1 MIAQLAD
8 ISFGYPGT
16 ELFSHVSFQIN
27 PGQRIGL
34 VGPNGAGKST
44 LLRLLCGEL
53 APDGGQVVRARGKR
67 LAYMHQSQEFQG
79 HGTLW
84 ETLLIP
90 FASLLQMRSELAAL
104 EHEIA
109 AAEGERADS
118 LLKRY
123 GELEH
128 EYSHREGYTLES
140 RARALA
146 HDLGFSEE
154 DLGRSVASLSG
165 GERGRVELAKV
176 LLDQPDLL
184 LLDEPTNHLD
194 AEAVEHL
201 EERLAAWP
209 ETRALLLVSHDR
221 YFLQAVCN
229 EIVDCEDGELIRYP
243 GSYEKYV
250 VARDERHERLNAEW
264 ERQQG
269 QIART
274 EDFIRRNIAGQKT
287 KQAQSRRKM
296 LDKLDRVDR
305 HRDTW
310 SAAGDI
316 GLRFTVSDHR
326 GGKEVLRC
334 ENVELGYGQ
343 GPALVRDLTLT
354 IYRGERVGIVG
365 PNGAGKTTLLKALI
379 GRIAPRKGFITLGH
393 EVRIGYFDQKLED
406 LSEDNSLIDEIR
418 SVRGDWNEDVVR
430 GYLGRFRFTGD
441 DGFKVVKGLSGGER
455 NRLQM
460 AKLMLRPYNLLAM
473 DEPTNHLDIAAR
485 ETLEEA
491 LSEYEGSMV
500 VVSHDRYFLDRVVN
514 KILHL
519 DAATGRIDAHVG
531 NYSDYRRRLAAA
543 SKPEPKPA
551 ETARAAAQ
559 KKDSA
564 AATSKKAPTQS
575 TPPPA
580 AATAAAPSKDA
591 GGSKEDRLAAHQ
603 ARKDRERGQERKQKR
618 LAQLETEIETT
629 ERAIATLR
637 EQLAADHGGEWQK
650 LNALVSE
657 EQSLD
662 SKLRRLIE
670 EWEALGSELS
680 AP

>member
-44 LLRLLCGEL
+44 LLRLLIGEL
-53 APDGGQVVRARGKR
+53 PPDSGQVVRARGKR
-67 LAYMHQSQEFQG
+67 LSYMHQSQEFHG

-84 ETLLIP
+84 ETLLLP
-90 FASLLQMRSELAAL
+90 FASLLQMRSELATL

-109 AAEGERADS
+109 SAEGERAEA

-128 EYSHREGYTLES
+128 EYSHREGYTLEI

-229 EIVDCEDGELIRYP
+229 EIVDVEDGDLVRYP

-250 VARDERHERLNAEW
+250 VARAERHERLNAEW

-269 QIART
+269 HIART
-274 EDFIRRNIAGQKT
+274 EDFIRKNIAGQKT

-296 LDKLDRVDR
+296 LEKLDRVER

-310 SAAGDI
+310 TSAGDI
-316 GLRFTVSDHR
+316 GLRFTVTEHR

-334 ENVELGYGQ
+334 EGVELGYGE
-343 GPALVRDLTLT
+343 GPALVRNLNLT
-354 IYRGERVGIVG
+354 IYRGERIGIVG

-379 GRIAPRKGFITLGH
+379 GRISPRRGFITLGH

-406 LSEDNSLIDEIR
+406 LREDYSLIEEIR

-430 GYLGRFRFTGD
+430 GYLGRFRFSGD
-441 DGFKVVKGLSGGER
+441 DGFKKVKGLSGGER

-491 LSEYEGSMV
+491 LAEYEGSLV
-500 VVSHDRYFLDRVVN
+500 VVSHDRYFLDRVAT

-519 DAATGRIDAHVG
+519 DAATGHIEEHVG
-531 NYSDYRRRLAAA
+531 NYSDYRRRVLAAQA
-543 SKPEPKPA
+543 AREAAKAIEAAKQARPLGKKDAPAVANKPA
-551 ETARAAAQ
+551 A
-559 KKDSA
+559 KPVS
-564 AATSKKAPTQS
+564 S
-575 TPPPA
+575 
-580 AATAAAPSKDA
+580 DA
-591 GGSKEDRLAAHQ
+591 NAGSKEDRLAAHR
-603 ARKDRERGQERKQKR
+603 ARKDRDRDLGRKQKR
-618 LAQLETEIETT
+618 LAQLETEIEAT
-629 ERAIATLR
+629 EAAIKALRA
-637 EQLAADHGGEWQK
+637 QLAADHGGEWQK
-650 LNALVSE
+650 LNQLVSE
-657 EQSLD
+657 EQALD
-662 SKLRRLIE
+662 AKLKRLIH
-670 EWEALGSELS
+670 EWEQLGTEL
-680 AP
+680 A

>member
-44 LLRLLCGEL
+44 LLRLLIGEL
-53 APDGGQVVRARGKR
+53 APDAGQVVRARGKR
-67 LAYMHQSQEFQG
+67 LAYMHQSQEFHG

-84 ETLLIP
+84 ETLLLP
-90 FASLLQMRSELAAL
+90 FASLLQMRSELTAL

-109 AAEGERADS
+109 CAAGERADA

-128 EYSHREGYTLES
+128 EYSHREGYTLEI

-176 LLDQPDLL
+176 LLDQPDML

-201 EERLAAWP
+201 EERLAEWP

-229 EIVDCEDGELIRYP
+229 EIVDVEGGELVRYP
-243 GSYEKYV
+243 GTYEKYI
-250 VARDERHERLNAEW
+250 VARAERHERLNAEW

-274 EDFIRRNIAGQKT
+274 EDFIRKNIAGQKT

-296 LDKLDRVDR
+296 LEKLDRVER

-310 SAAGDI
+310 NAAGDI
-316 GLRFTVSDHR
+316 GLRFAVTDHR

-334 ENVELGYGQ
+334 EGVELGYGQ
-343 GPALVRDLTLT
+343 GPPLVRDLGLT
-354 IYRGERVGIVG
+354 IYRGERIGIVG
-365 PNGAGKTTLLKALI
+365 ANGAGKTTLLKALI
-379 GRIAPRKGFITLGH
+379 GRISPRRGFITLGH

-406 LSEDNSLIDEIR
+406 LNEDYSLIDEIR

-430 GYLGRFRFTGD
+430 GYLGRFRFSGD
-441 DGFKVVKGLSGGER
+441 DGFKKVKGLSGGER

-491 LSEYEGSMV
+491 LAEYEGSLV
-500 VVSHDRYFLDRVVN
+500 VVSHDRYFLDRVVT

-519 DAATGRIDAHVG
+519 DAQTGRIDEHVG
-531 NYSDYRRRLAAA
+531 NYSDYRRRIVAAQAAA
-543 SKPEPKPA
+543 KAAEAAKLARPA
-551 ETARAAAQ
+551 G
-559 KKDSA
+559 KKDS
-564 AATSKKAPTQS
+564 
-575 TPPPA
+575 PA
-580 AATAAAPSKDA
+580 AANKPAASQPVASEA
-591 GGSKEDRLAAHQ
+591 SSGGSKEDRVAAHQ
-603 ARKDRERGQERKQKR
+603 ARKDRDRDLGRKQKR
-618 LAQLETEIETT
+618 LAQLEAEIEAS
-629 ERAIATLR
+629 EAAITKLR
-637 EQLAADHGGEWQK
+637 EQLASDHGGEWQK
-650 LNALVSE
+650 LNQLVSE
-657 EQSLD
+657 EQALDAKLKSL
-662 SKLRRLIE
+662 IQ
-670 EWEALGSELS
+670 EWEQLGTELS
-680 AP
+680 

>member
-1 MIAQLAD
+1 VIAQLAD

-53 APDGGQVVRARGKR
+53 APDSGQVVRARGRR
-67 LAYMHQSQEFQG
+67 LSYMHQSQEFHG

-84 ETLLIP
+84 ETLLLP
-90 FASLLQMRSELAAL
+90 FASLLQMRQELSTL

-109 AAEGERADS
+109 SADGERADA

-128 EYSHREGYTLES
+128 EYSYREGYTLES

-146 HDLGFSEE
+146 HDLGFTEA
-154 DLGRSVASLSG
+154 DLDRSVASLSG

-229 EIVDCEDGELIRYP
+229 EIVDCEDGELVRYP

-264 ERQQG
+264 ERQQE

-274 EDFIRRNIAGQKT
+274 EDFIRKNIAGQKT

-296 LDKLDRVDR
+296 LEKLDRVER

-316 GLRFTVSDHR
+316 GLRFTVTDHR

-334 ENVELGYGQ
+334 ENVELGYGD
-343 GPALVRDLTLT
+343 GPALVRDLTMT

-379 GRIAPRKGFITLGH
+379 GRLLPRHGFITLGH

-406 LSEDNSLIDEIR
+406 LNEDYSLIEEIR
-418 SVRGDWNEDVVR
+418 TVRGDWNEDVVR
-430 GYLGRFRFTGD
+430 GYLGRFRFTGE
-441 DGFKVVKGLSGGER
+441 DGFKKVKGLSGGER

-491 LSEYEGSMV
+491 LTEYEGSMV

-543 SKPEPKPA
+543 AKPPAKTDAKPG
-551 ETARAAAQ
+551 AASRGAAGG
-559 KKDSA
+559 KKEA
-564 AATSKKAPTQS
+564 VAPVAKKAATPAPA
-575 TPPPA
+575 PA
-580 AATAAAPSKDA
+580 DS
-591 GGSKEDRLAAHQ
+591 GGSKEDRMAAHQ
-603 ARKDRERGQERKQKR
+603 ARKDRERSLERKQKR
-618 LAQLETEIETT
+618 LAQLETEIEAT

-637 EQLAADHGGEWQK
+637 EQLANDHGGEWQR
-650 LNALVSE
+650 LNTLVSE
-657 EQSLD
+657 EQALD
-662 SKLRRLIE
+662 GTLRRMIE

-680 AP
+680 SS

>member
-44 LLRLLCGEL
+44 LLRLLMGEL
-53 APDGGQVVRARGKR
+53 APDSGQVVRARGKR
-67 LAYMHQSQEFQG
+67 LAYMHQSQEFHG

-84 ETLLIP
+84 DTLLLP
-90 FASLLQMRSELAAL
+90 FASLLQMRSELSAL

-109 AAEGERADS
+109 NAEGERADA

-128 EYSHREGYTLES
+128 EYSHREGYTLEI

-229 EIVDCEDGELIRYP
+229 EIVDVEDGDLVRYP

-250 VARDERHERLNAEW
+250 DARAERHERLNAEW
-264 ERQQG
+264 ERQQEH
-269 QIART
+269 IART
-274 EDFIRRNIAGQKT
+274 EDFIRKNIAGQKT

-296 LDKLDRVDR
+296 LEKIDRIER

-310 SAAGDI
+310 NAAGDI
-316 GLRFTVSDHR
+316 GLRFAVSEHR

-334 ENVELGYGQ
+334 EGVELGYGEGQ
-343 GPALVRDLTLT
+343 ALVRDLNLT
-354 IYRGERVGIVG
+354 IYRGERIGIVG

-379 GRIAPRKGFITLGH
+379 GRMSPRRGFITLGH

-406 LSEDNSLIDEIR
+406 LDEDYSLIDEIR

-430 GYLGRFRFTGD
+430 GYLGRFRFSGD
-441 DGFKVVKGLSGGER
+441 DGFKKVKGLSGGER

-491 LSEYEGSMV
+491 LSEYEGSLV
-500 VVSHDRYFLDRVVN
+500 VVSHDRYFLDRVVT

-519 DAATGRIDAHVG
+519 DAATGRIDEHVG
-531 NYSDYRRRLAAA
+531 NYSDYRRRVLAAQA
-543 SKPEPKPA
+543 
-551 ETARAAAQ
+551 ARDAAKAIEAAKQ
-559 KKDSA
+559 ARPMGKKDSP
-564 AATSKKAPTQS
+564 AATSK
-575 TPPPA
+575 PA
-580 AATAAAPSKDA
+580 AKPAASSPASDAA
-591 GGSKEDRLAAHQ
+591 GGSKEERMAAHQ
-603 ARKDRERGQERKQKR
+603 ARKERERDLSRKQKR
-618 LAQLETEIETT
+618 FSQLETEIEAT
-629 ERAIATLR
+629 EGAIKKLR

-650 LNALVSE
+650 LNQLVSD
-657 EQSLD
+657 EQALD
-662 SKLRRLIE
+662 EKLKRLIH
-670 EWEALGSELS
+670 EWEELGTEL
-680 AP
+680 A